1 MSQNDGA
8 PSWLT
13 EENIN
18 TAASN
23 PMVQK
28 AAVKAASNPAVQKAA
43 VNAATAKVNEHAPG
57 WAAEPVKAQAY
68 VPPTVPG
75 SSTMD
80 KDIENQNDTS
90 RHSELVATTDE
101 IKQIQK
107 YHLILR
113 VCYMITA
120 ILMAVASVLTLQNA
134 GIATVFICGYV
145 FFFALLIFCF
155 ELGLKAVAQMI
166 ASNFGFMYSLIGRIA
181 LVMICC
187 GMLVRLGVWGKVAL
201 GTLVAS
207 LVLNLYVILTNP
219 KFEEYLRKKH
229 FYAEKA

>member
-28 AAVKAASNPAVQKAA
+28 AAIKAASNPAVQKAA
-43 VNAATAKVNEHAPG
+43 VNAATAKANEHAPG
-57 WAAEPVKAQAY
+57 WAAEPVKSQSY
-68 VPPTVPG
+68 VPPAVPG

-80 KDIENQNDTS
+80 KDIESQNAN
-90 RHSELVATTDE
+90 RHSELVATTEE

-120 ILMAVASVLTLQNA
+120 ILMGVASVLTLNGA

-145 FFFALLIFCF
+145 FFFALLICCF

-166 ASNFGFMYSLIGRIA
+166 ASNFGFMYSLVGRIA
-181 LVMICC
+181 LVCICC
-187 GMLVRLGVWGKVAL
+187 GMLVRLGTWGYVSMGAI
-201 GTLVAS
+201 VFS

-229 FYAEKA
+229 FYSEKE